1 MKTRAIFTFFLL
13 FLLVLEGCQQT
24 EQQSTK
30 SIKTIQVEKV
40 KTENVPHQQEFS
52 FISAPFRTSEL
63 SFRVSGPINC
73 LDVYAGNYYKQGEVI
88 ASIDNRDFLI
98 QQEKKQALYE
108 QAQAEYER
116 IRLLYERNNV
126 SASSFEQAK
135 ANYISAKTAVQT
147 ASNELNDTRLLAP
160 FDGYIGKVFIEQYQD
175 IKASQPILTF
185 EEIDRLKIEAY
196 VTQEIAIQAKQLQEA
211 ELVFDQLPDQKYKAT
226 ILDISKNT
234 TSNHLS
240 YLLTAQLSNPDN
252 QLLAGMSGRLI
263 LHPVNPPN
271 SQEKMS
277 IPLTALCHR
286 PQDGDY
292 VWVVD
297 SLNQQTKKRKITTG
311 EWLANG
317 RITVTT
323 GLQPG
328 ENVAISGLRF
338 LSEGTP
344 VQIVEKP

>member
-98 QQEKKQALYE
+98 QQEKKQALY
-108 QAQAEYER
+108 
-116 IRLLYERNNV
+116 
-126 SASSFEQAK
+126 EQAK